1 MEAISQFRDL
11 GDLYWTAVEVFR
23 ALVEDPFQHESHRD
37 AARGGR
43 RNHAPSGGYRQ
54 LEQRVQTAKPPPLGL
69 VHELTLEMRRR
80 QVDDRLAQLK
90 SRRVNRASNLTPA
103 SRKFSA
109 APSKR
114 STTLITFTIW
124 QSSCLA

>member
-11 GDLYWTAVEVFR
+11 GDLYWTAVEVFG
-23 ALVEDPFQHESHRD
+23 ALVEDAFQHESHRD
-37 AARGGR
+37 AARGSR

-90 SRRVNRASNLTPA
+90 SRQVNSASNSMPA
-103 SRKFSA
+103 ARKLPS
-109 APSKR
+109 APSRR
-114 STTLITFTIW
+114 STTETTFSTA
-124 QSSCLA
+124 QPSFRA